1 MQNSVSNK
9 IIALITDFGTL
20 DAYAGVLKAI
30 LLQFN
35 PALSIIDIT
44 HEINPFSIESASFIL
59 YSCWDYFPKGTIFLS
74 VVDPGVGS
82 KRNIL
87 LAEQNGKIL
96 IAPDNGSITLLYNK
110 KKNFKV
116 WTPSLRVLS
125 LIPPPAGSTFHGRDI
140 FAPLAGLT
148 SLKGIEEMAGE
159 KLSPIL
165 LKSLQPVVDRKA
177 HSLTGKII
185 HIDRFGNCIS
195 AICINDFLALTKP
208 DNKKTATI
216 RAGKI
221 KIKGIMDYF
230 SQVSKGVPLSYF
242 GSTGFLEI
250 AVNTGNASEVLKIK
264 MGDKVSVYY

>member
-1 MQNSVSNK
+1 MESGVSKK
-9 IIALITDFGTL
+9 IIALITDFGTH
-20 DAYAGVLKAI
+20 DAYTAVMKGI
-30 LLQFN
+30 LLRIN
-35 PALSIIDIT
+35 PTLSIIDIT
-44 HEINPFSIESASFIL
+44 QEIDPFNIESVSFIL
-59 YSCWDYFPKGTIFLS
+59 YSSWDYFPKDTIFLS

-96 IAPDNGSITLLYNK
+96 VAPDNGSVTFLYNK
-110 KKNFKV
+110 KENFRT
-116 WTPSLRVLS
+116 WAPSLRVLS

-140 FAPLAGLT
+140 FAPLAGLI
-148 SLKGIEEMAGE
+148 SLKGIEEAAGK

-165 LKSLQPVVDRKA
+165 LKSLQPVIDRKA

-195 AICINDFLALTKP
+195 SISINDFLTLTKP

-216 RAGKI
+216 RAGGI

-230 SQVSKGVPLSYF
+230 SRVSKGVPLSYF

-250 AVNTGNASEVLKIK
+250 AVNMGNASEVLKIK